1 MELAPSQKETVQHE
15 FDRLCRMVLRG
26 EGIDYDNHI
35 VWRSKHETSLSWLS
49 ESQEGQLGVLDE
61 YPCER
66 FCFQVQGYTIPIR
79 SEILANALVK
89 LSEKKRDI
97 ILLAYFLDMTDQ
109 EIADKLEDTFPA
121 KLTLPEQGSFQL
133 GYYHQT
139 LARYQRN
146 KKED

>member
-97 ILLAYFLDMTDQ
+97 MPID
-109 EIADKLEDTFPA
+109 
-121 KLTLPEQGSFQL
+121 
-133 GYYHQT
+133 
-139 LARYQRN
+139 RYGDVWN
-146 KKED
+146 KSKNSAQKA